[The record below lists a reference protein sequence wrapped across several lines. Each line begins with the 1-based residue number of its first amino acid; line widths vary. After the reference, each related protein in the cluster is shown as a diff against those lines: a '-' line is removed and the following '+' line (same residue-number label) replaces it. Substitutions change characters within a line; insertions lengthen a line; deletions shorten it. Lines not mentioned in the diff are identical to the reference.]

1 MRDKLLLFAVFFAA
15 CAGVLVTLGIAG
27 GFPESATAEP
37 PPPAPTPE
45 AELRARGEAHAA
57 ASNLQDAFAATVE
70 KSMPAVVLITAQKR
84 VGVVSPV
91 DYYRS
96 RIEYRDVPTGQG
108 SGFFIREDGYILT
121 NFHVVRDQDSFYV
134 TTNDGAEFQAKVV
147 GVDPPSDLAL
157 LKIAGSGRK
166 FETLKFAEIDRVKIG
181 HWAIAIGAPFSLSRS
196 VTVGV
201 VSGMKRRG
209 VGVNLHESYIQTDAS
224 INPGN
229 SGGPLLN
236 LAGEVIGVNDFIFS
250 PSGGSVGISF
260 AISADHAQHV
270 AEEMI
275 EHGQV
280 RRPWLGV
287 VLEPLSRKLRK
298 QLDVEHGV
306 GVSQIFRDS
315 PAAGILRRGDVILEL
330 GGEPVD
336 GPGDVQSRV
345 YSAEPESEI
354 TVKFLRSGKSHEE
367 KIQLQTAPRNWFR
380 RNAGARDDFQA
391 AGEWM

>member
-1 MRDKLLLFAVFFAA
+1 MRDRTLILTAFFAA
-15 CAGVLVTLGIAG
+15 CAGTLLTLGLIG
-27 GFPESATAEP
+27 GIPESASAQAPSVLPEP
-37 PPPAPTPE
+37 KLPAAVHET
-45 AELRARGEAHAA
+45 

-70 KSMPAVVLITAQKR
+70 KSMPAVVLITSQKR

-96 RIEYRDVPTGQG
+96 RIEYREVPTGQG
-108 SGFFIREDGYILT
+108 SGFFVREDGYILT
-121 NFHVVRDQDSFYV
+121 NFHVVRDQDSFFI
-134 TTNDGAEFQAKVV
+134 TTNDGAEFRAKVV
-147 GVDPPSDLAL
+147 GIDPPSDLAL
-157 LKIAGSGRK
+157 LKIDGERK
-166 FETLKFAEIDRVKIG
+166 FETLKFAEVDRVKIG

-260 AISADHAQHV
+260 AISADLAKHV
-270 AEEMI
+270 ANEMI

-280 RRPWLGV
+280 RRAWLGV
-287 VLEPLSRKLRK
+287 LLEPLSREIRS
-298 QLDVEHGV
+298 QLNIEHGV
-306 GVSQIFRDS
+306 GISQVYRDS
-315 PAAGILRRGDVILEL
+315 PAAGVLQRGDVVLEI

-336 GPGDVQSRV
+336 GPGDLQSRV
-345 YSAEPESEI
+345 YSAEPESEL
-354 TVKFLRSGKSHEE
+354 TVKFRRAGRIQE
-367 KIQLQTAPRNWFR
+367 KKIKLEPAPRNWFR
-380 RNAGARDDFQA
+380 RSAGSRQELQA
-391 AGEWM
+391 AGEQL

>member
-1 MRDKLLLFAVFFAA
+1 MRDKMLLSAVFFAA
-15 CAGVLVTLGIAG
+15 CAGALLTLGVVG
-27 GFPESATAEP
+27 GFPESVSAG
-37 PPPAPTPE
+37 APSSPSPD
-45 AELRARGEAHAA
+45 AKLRSDAEAHAA
-57 ASNLQDAFAATVE
+57 ASNLQDAFASTVE
-70 KSMPAVVLITAQKR
+70 KTMPAVVLITAQKR

-121 NFHVVRDQDSFYV
+121 NFHVVRDQDSFYI
-134 TTNDGAEFQAKVV
+134 TTNDGEEFQAKVV

-157 LKIAGSGRK
+157 LKIETEDRK
-166 FETLKFAEIDRVKIG
+166 FETLKFADVDKVKIG

-236 LAGEVIGVNDFIFS
+236 LSGEVIGVNDFIFS

-260 AISADHAQHV
+260 AISSDLAQHV

-275 EHGQV
+275 KHGQV

-287 VLEPLSRKLRK
+287 VLEPLSRQVRR

-315 PAAGILRRGDVILEL
+315 PAAGVLRRGDVILEL

-336 GPGDVQSRV
+336 SAGDIQSRV
-345 YSAEPESEI
+345 YSSEPGDEM
-354 TVKFLRSGKSHEE
+354 TVKFLRSGKTCEE
-367 KIQLQTAPRNWFR
+367 KIRLEAAPRNWFR
-380 RNAGARDDFQA
+380 RSAGARQDFQA

>member
-1 MRDKLLLFAVFFAA
+1 MNNIKMIFFLTVSALAGAVIALMLFFCFVGPRPQSAPPADVGKGSTLPGSALVPEPVVVPPGSASGLQREFAA
-15 CAGVLVTLGIAG
+15 AI
-27 GFPESATAEP
+27 
-37 PPPAPTPE
+37 
-45 AELRARGEAHAA
+45 
-57 ASNLQDAFAATVE
+57 NN
-70 KSMPAVVLITAQKR
+70 SMPAVVLITAQKR
-84 VGVVSPV
+84 IGVVSPYSNLF
-91 DYYRS
+91 DYRRRKIDYL
-96 RIEYRDVPTGQG
+96 DVPSGQG

-260 AISADHAQHV
+260 AISADLAQHV

-298 QLDVEHGV
+298 QLDVEHV
-306 GVSQIFRDS
+306 C
-315 PAAGILRRGDVILEL
+315 AA
-330 GGEPVD
+330 
-336 GPGDVQSRV
+336 
-345 YSAEPESEI
+345 A
-354 TVKFLRSGKSHEE
+354 
-367 KIQLQTAPRNWFR
+367 
-380 RNAGARDDFQA
+380 
-391 AGEWM
+391 M